1 MFLFLVI
8 QTVEILLGS
17 TLKPCLRPAIY
28 TGQFLAS
35 DLLCI
40 QVSFLPPTCYL
51 YRSVLPPIC
60 YLYRSVS
67 YLRPAIYS
75 GHFIASDLLSIQ
87 VSFASELLSI
97 QVSFCLRPLLK
108 QVSFLRHKSYTNHF
122 MPLPQT
128 CSLPVILN
136 IASDLLFMQA
146 CLKSMHLIQ
155 VNSKLTSDM
164 L

>member
-1 MFLFLVI
+1 MPPTCYLYRLV
-8 QTVEILLGS
+8 S
-17 TLKPCLRPAIY
+17 CLRLAIY

-35 DLLCI
+35 HLLSI
-40 QVSFLPPTCYL
+40 QVSFLPPNCSL
-51 YRSVLPPIC
+51 YN
-60 YLYRSVS
+60 SVS
-67 YLRPAIYS
+67 WLWPAIYT
-75 GHFIASDLLSIQ
+75 GQFLTSDLLSIQ
-87 VSFASELLSI
+87 VILLPPTCYLYIPFFASNLLSI
-97 QVSFCLRPLLK
+97 QVSFCLR